1 MMKMDRKRTLIV
13 KHPHLRKVRDA
24 LRMAIVDAVFKKK
37 KEIRDK
43 ERKYKAGHP
52 KRKSLISQSQELDHA
67 LKASVCMCPICRSQT
82 SDMVFNPILE
92 KWYCIKC
99 YEENR
104 KWYRTHPNSTE
115 SRYAPN
121 PFP

>member
-1 MMKMDRKRTLIV
+1 MDRKRTLVI
-13 KHPHLRKVRDA
+13 KNPHLRKVRDA
-24 LRMAIVDAVFKKK
+24 LRMAIVNATFERQ
-37 KEIRDK
+37 KEIRK
-43 ERKYKAGHP
+43 KKRRFHPTEVERRIPLAN
-52 KRKSLISQSQELDHA
+52 QEQDLDRA
-67 LKASVCMCPICRSQT
+67 LRASVCMCPICRSQT
-82 SDMVFNPILE
+82 SDMIFNPVIK

-115 SRYAPN
+115 SRYTPN